1 MQGVR
6 LGNYFWILFG
16 FKDHD
21 KGWIPQEKTSI
32 WTIKK
37 EKWIQG
43 PKVPIILLHSP
54 SFCATPINSTFVMF
68 IGMLDSV
75 ITYDF
80 TTEIWSSIPI
90 PWNISSSACN
100 SVQDKQGKM

>member
-1 MQGVR
+1 VQGVR

-16 FKDHD
+16 FNGHD
-21 KGWIPQEKTSI
+21 GVWIPQEKTSI
-32 WTIKK
+32 WTIEK

-43 PKVPIILLHSP
+43 PKVPILLLHKT
-54 SFCATPINSTFVMF
+54 FCATAINSTFVIF

-75 ITYDF
+75 VTYDF

-100 SVQDKQGKM
+100 SVQDKQAKT